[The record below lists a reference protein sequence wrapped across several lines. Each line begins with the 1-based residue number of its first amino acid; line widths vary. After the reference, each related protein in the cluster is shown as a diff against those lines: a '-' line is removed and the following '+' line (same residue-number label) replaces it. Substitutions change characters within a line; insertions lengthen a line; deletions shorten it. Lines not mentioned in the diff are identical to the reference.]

1 MTVRSSV
8 EAVRSAL
15 WLRDCARVGVSVR
28 LRGRPSVNV
37 EGGTITIG
45 DRCTVSSR
53 PVVSHFVAGPDAVLE
68 IGDDVWIGHGAAIA
82 AFERVQ
88 IGARTRIGPFAIIMD
103 TNFHG
108 SPGSQSVH
116 HDCRPVVI
124 GRNCTIGSRVTITR
138 GVSIGDDAEILAG
151 SVVSSAIPAGA
162 CAGGGRAR
170 LVGRAGHLDSRWDSA
185 AAVLPLLLM
194 DALDMASPPEL
205 DLAVS
210 DIPGWPLDAVDR
222 LLPRIEQQFG
232 VRLDASDLKN
242 ASRVID
248 IAAAVEYA
256 RCERMG
262 PGRI

>member
-8 EAVRSAL
+8 EAVRSAV
-15 WLRDCARVGVSVR
+15 WLRDCARVGVPVR

-37 EGGTITIG
+37 EGGTIAIG

-82 AFERVQ
+82 AFERVE
-88 IGARTRIGPFAIIMD
+88 IGAGTRIGPFAIIMD

-138 GVSIGDDAEILAG
+138 GVSIGDGAEILAG

-170 LVGRAGHLDSRWDSA
+170 VVGRAGRLDARWDSA
-185 AAVLPLLLM
+185 AAVLPLLFM
-194 DALDMASPPEL
+194 DALDMTSPPEL

-210 DIPGWPLDAVDR
+210 DMRGWDLDAVHR
-222 LLPRIEQQFG
+222 VLLTIEQQFG
-232 VRLDASDLKN
+232 VLLDTSDMPS
-242 ASRVID
+242 ASRLMD
-248 IAAAVEYA
+248 IAAAVECA
-256 RCERMG
+256 RYKRMERG
-262 PGRI
+262 KI